1 MIDTTH
7 RRKRLNNNSK
17 ITIFNMASIS
27 NSVLLQIGFYLILF
41 IITTSMIIKTASN
54 YPIFPFQTTSLEW
67 NNSWLI
73 ATVIDYYG
81 ACLCYCGIIL
91 GTENNIMHGILWSC
105 GCCLLGSP
113 ICCLWI
119 LIRLWKY
126 GSSGICIQNTASH
139 SLNSPNDIITES
151 SHLS

>member
-1 MIDTTH
+1 MIPTH
-7 RRKRLNNNSK
+7 RRQF
-17 ITIFNMASIS
+17 TMTSIS
-27 NSVLLQIGFYLILF
+27 NSVSLQICFYSILF
-41 IITTSMIIKTASN
+41 ITTTTMIIKTASN
-54 YPIFPFQTTSLEW
+54 YPIFPLQTESLEW
-67 NNSWLI
+67 NNSWLV

-91 GTENNIMHGILWSC
+91 GTEKHIMHGILWSL

-113 ICCLWI
+113 VCCLWI

-126 GSSGICIQNTASH
+126 GSDGICIQNTV
-139 SLNSPNDIITES
+139 NSSNDIITES

>member
-1 MIDTTH
+1 MIPTH
-7 RRKRLNNNSK
+7 RRKRLNNNTSK
-17 ITIFNMASIS
+17 RFIFTMTSMS
-27 NSVLLQIGFYLILF
+27 NSVLLQIWFYSILF
-41 IITTSMIIKTASN
+41 TITTSMIIKTASN
-54 YPIFPFQTTSLEW
+54 YPIFPFQTESLEW
-67 NNSWLI
+67 NNKWLV

-91 GTENNIMHGILWSC
+91 GTEKYIMHGIIWSC

-126 GSSGICIQNTASH
+126 GSDGICIQNTV
-139 SLNSPNDIITES
+139 NSPHDIITES

>member
-1 MIDTTH
+1 MIPTH
-7 RRKRLNNNSK
+7 RRKRLNNNTSK
-17 ITIFNMASIS
+17 RFIFTMTSMS
-27 NSVLLQIGFYLILF
+27 NSVLLQIWFYSILF
-41 IITTSMIIKTASN
+41 TITTSMIIKTASN
-54 YPIFPFQTTSLEW
+54 YPIFPFQTESLEW
-67 NNSWLI
+67 NNKWLV

-91 GTENNIMHGILWSC
+91 GTEKYIMHGIIWSC

-126 GSSGICIQNTASH
+126 GSDGICIQNTV
-139 SLNSPNDIITES
+139 NSPNDIITES